1 MVVEQLG
8 DELKFGFDVG
18 CPGGVACAG
27 GTALVGGDGAE
38 REPTD
43 ESVISHVESGRT
55 CIRTA
60 VTNFGGHYINGD
72 GQMEARGLVI
82 QVGTYFVLPG
92 SDLAAV
98 VFATRL
104 GAFCGRSL
112 LHCGPQA
119 VQIIEWRVD
128 DDLPHP
134 VVRAGIKAGAAVTAA
149 GDQ

>member
-1 MVVEQLG
+1 MVVQQLG
-8 DELKFGFDVG
+8 DDLKFGFDMG

-43 ESVISHVESGRT
+43 ESVISHVESGRI

-60 VTNFGGHYINGD
+60 VTNFGGHNVNGD

-82 QVGTYFVLPG
+82 QAGKDFLLPG

-98 VFATRL
+98 GF
-104 GAFCGRSL
+104 GN
-112 LHCGPQA
+112 
-119 VQIIEWRVD
+119 
-128 DDLPHP
+128 
-134 VVRAGIKAGAAVTAA
+134 
-149 GDQ
+149 